1 MDKIKEKL
9 KDIEVEYTDL
19 QDGIEKYVNN
29 GISYSDLKGKGSKFG
44 IYEQKGKKMMLRLKT
59 VGGELS
65 LAKLKALHSV
75 MENKGIPYLH
85 LSTRQNFQL
94 HEVDFDKV
102 KATIEECN
110 ENEMYFRGGGG
121 NTFRSILVSTFT
133 GVSTKNTFDVMPYAR
148 MIENEVFFYDRAFQ
162 FGRKLKIGLANN
174 TDDEFVVSI
183 QDMGFVAVEVEGKRG
198 FKVYFG
204 GGMGR
209 GSRLGYVL
217 TEFLPEEDLYRAVK
231 AMIDIFYEHGD
242 RSNRAKARLRFLV
255 ESMGV
260 EAFRKMFFEYF
271 DKSDVKNGEIKPI
284 DYEKKVASLK
294 HFEASGLVN
303 EKFEAWKKVC
313 VRPTRFK
320 DVVSV
325 VLYVKNGDLGLN
337 KFERLIELVEGY
349 NGHSV
354 RATINQNLVLPL
366 VHKSALEYIY
376 NFLEKEIPEI
386 VSETISVRGQIRS
399 CVGSKVCMIGLQDSM
414 GAADAIAQELD
425 KLIAEKPQY
434 RDIIFREAKNIRISG
449 CGSSCAGIPIAP
461 LGFIGTKKKIDDK
474 MVDCMQVY
482 MGGIL
487 TESVQALSEEMKDMV
502 IPISEVPT
510 FVRQI
515 FEEYI
520 SILDKYDISFSTY
533 MYERRFKEI

>member
-320 DVVSV
+320 DVLSV

>member
-320 DVVSV
+320 DVLSV

-515 FEEYI
+515 FQEYI

>member
-260 EAFRKMFFEYF
+260 EAFKKMFFEYF

-284 DYEKKVASLK
+284 NYEKKVASLK
-294 HFEASGLVN
+294 HFEDSGLVN

-313 VRPTRFK
+313 VRSTRFK

-502 IPISEVPT
+502 IPVTEVPA

>member
-294 HFEASGLVN
+294 HFEASGLIN

-487 TESVQALSEEMKDMV
+487 TESVQALSEEMRDMV

>member
-515 FEEYI
+515 FQEYI

>member
-533 MYERRFKEI
+533 MYERRFKGI